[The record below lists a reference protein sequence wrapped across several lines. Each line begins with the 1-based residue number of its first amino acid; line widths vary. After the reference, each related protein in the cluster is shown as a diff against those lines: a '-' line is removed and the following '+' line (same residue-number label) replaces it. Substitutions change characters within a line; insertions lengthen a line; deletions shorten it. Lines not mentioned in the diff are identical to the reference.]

1 MGAVVDRSVF
11 HLDRILSKPLAQD
24 SLTKEEIGFLL
35 DLRDEEDLARL
46 FHTAR
51 EIRYRHGGDAIF
63 LYGFVYFSTWCQ
75 NDCAFCRYRRSNRLA
90 ERYRKDKTEVL
101 DIACQLAESGV
112 HLIDLTMGE
121 DPVVHRETDGLVDL
135 VGSIKDQTG
144 LPVMVSPGVV
154 SQETLKALHEG
165 GADWYACYQETHNRK
180 LFGRLRPG
188 QDYEQR
194 FLRKREARELG
205 LLIEEGILAGVG
217 EEIDDIVA
225 SLEVINDLGAHQ
237 MRVMTFVP
245 QEGTPMAGCLSPS
258 WRGELAIIAVMR
270 LLFPDRLIPASL
282 DVGGIRG
289 LRERL
294 LAGAN
299 VVTSIIPPHAGLV
312 GVSQSV
318 LDVDEGYRTVTGV
331 VPVLEKMGLRTAAQ
345 DEYARWVCHERASM
359 SDKNRHL
366 GRMP

>member
-1 MGAVVDRSVF
+1 MGTVVDRCVF
-11 HLDRILSKPLAQD
+11 HLDRILSKSLAQVA
-24 SLTKEEIGFLL
+24 LTKDEIRFLL
-35 DLRDEEDLARL
+35 DLRHDEDLGRL

-51 EIRYRHGGDAIF
+51 EIRHRHCGDAIF

-75 NDCAFCRYRRSNRLA
+75 NDCTFCRYRRSNRLA
-90 ERYRKDKTEVL
+90 ERYRKDKMEVL
-101 DIACQLAESGV
+101 DIACQLAETGV

-121 DPVVHRETDGLVDL
+121 DPIVHHETDGLAEL
-135 VGSIKDQTG
+135 VRSIKDQTG

-154 SQETLKALHEG
+154 SPDLLKALAG
-165 GADWYACYQETHNRK
+165 AGADWYACYQETHNRE
-180 LFGRLRPG
+180 LFNRLRPG
-188 QDYEQR
+188 QDYEER
-194 FLRKREARELG
+194 LSRKREARELG

-217 EEIDDIVA
+217 EGADDILT
-225 SLEVINDLGAHQ
+225 SLDVISDLRVHQ

-245 QEGTPMAGCLSPS
+245 QEGTPMTDFPAPS

-299 VVTSIIPPHAGLV
+299 VITSIIPPHTGLV
-312 GVSQSV
+312 GVSQSF

-331 VPVLEKMGLRTAAQ
+331 VPVLETMGLRTATQ

-359 SDKNRHL
+359 SDKNRCL
-366 GRMP
+366 RRMS